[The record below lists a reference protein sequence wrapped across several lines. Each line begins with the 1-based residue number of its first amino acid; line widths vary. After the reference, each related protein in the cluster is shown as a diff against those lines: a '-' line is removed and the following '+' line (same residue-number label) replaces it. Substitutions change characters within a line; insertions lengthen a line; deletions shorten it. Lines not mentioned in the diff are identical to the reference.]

1 MALAAGRLRHLVAV
15 EEQVTVINSYGES
28 ETAWVPF
35 ASVWAAIEPLS
46 AREFLA
52 ASQVQSAVTCK
63 IVMRNL
69 PGLLP
74 SMRIVHRGKVYNIAG
89 ILTDKESGL
98 EYVSLPCS
106 EGVNEG

>member
-1 MALAAGRLRHLVAV
+1 MALAAGKLRHRVVV
-15 EEQVTVINSYGES
+15 EEQVTVINSFGES
-28 ETAWVPF
+28 DTDWAPF
-35 ASVWAAIEPLS
+35 ANVWAAIEPLS

-63 IVMRNL
+63 IIMRNL

-74 SMRIVHRGKVYNIAG
+74 SMRILHRGKVYNIAG
-89 ILTDKESGL
+89 ILTDPVSGL
-98 EYVSLPCS
+98 EYATIPCS

>member
-1 MALAAGRLRHLVAV
+1 VALAAGKLRHRVVV
-15 EEQVTVINSYGES
+15 EEQVTVINSFGES
-28 ETAWVPF
+28 ETAWVTF
-35 ASVWAAIEPLS
+35 ANVWAAIEPLS

-52 ASQVQSAVTCK
+52 ASQVQSNVSCR

-74 SMRIVHRGKVYNIAG
+74 SMRLVHRGKIYNPAG

-98 EYVSLPCS
+98 EYVTIPASV
-106 EGVNEG
+106 GVDQG